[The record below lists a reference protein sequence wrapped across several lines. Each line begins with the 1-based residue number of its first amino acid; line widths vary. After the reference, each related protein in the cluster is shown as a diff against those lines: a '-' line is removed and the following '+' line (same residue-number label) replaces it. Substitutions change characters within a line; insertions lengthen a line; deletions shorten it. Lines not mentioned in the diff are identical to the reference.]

1 NIKTDAASWS
11 LAAVHFNDLK
21 SGWAVGFAGQLLHST
36 DGGAT
41 WVVQKAPVQSW
52 LTSMAAD
59 RSKRL
64 WIAGDDQLLVSE
76 DGGATWRGIPV
87 ENMFVSRVFPLGGSL
102 RALGELG
109 ILKQGGASGLEWKR
123 DETLVPAGAH
133 IATSL
138 EDAAKP
144 TTGKLP
150 KPYRAPK
157 AFRRTPKPFRK
168 GFC

>member
-1 NIKTDAASWS
+1 
-11 LAAVHFNDLK
+11 
-21 SGWAVGFAGQLLHST
+21 
-36 DGGAT
+36 
-41 WVVQKAPVQSW
+41 
-52 LTSMAAD
+52 MAAD

-64 WIAGDDQLLVSE
+64 WIAGDDQLLFSE

-109 ILKQGGASGLEWKR
+109 ILKQGGPSGLEWKR

-133 IATSL
+133 IAASL
-138 EDAAKP
+138 EDAAK

-150 KPYRAPK
+150 
-157 AFRRTPKPFRK
+157 
-168 GFC
+168 